1 MMARYTTPAFAL
13 LLTLA
18 AQAQYCEP
26 SFQFGCTSWQ
36 NQAVVIYG
44 INWGTDF
51 NCWDGDRTELT
62 ATVQAGVPTD
72 MSVTSGN
79 WTGCA
84 VWVDLNNDQ
93 NFTNDENLF
102 YQYVGG
108 DPSYTYN
115 FTITVPA
122 NTLPGVYRMR
132 VVAPWGSDGYSDT
145 NTNGYGACGSYQY
158 GNFNDFQL
166 AVESVSGLTERVSS
180 TGLRLAP
187 NPASDVM
194 TVSAGSVIHQLS
206 LWSADGRLV
215 VEQMDAVPGTVRTL
229 HLGALP
235 AGIYHLRCRTA
246 LGVEQATVVV
256 E

>member
-1 MMARYTTPAFAL
+1 MKERYTTPAFAL

-36 NQAVVIYG
+36 NQSVVIYG
-44 INWGTDF
+44 INWDTDF

-93 NFTNDENLF
+93 TFTNDENLF

-122 NTLPGVYRMR
+122 NTAPGVYRMR

-166 AVESVSGLTERVSS
+166 AVESASGVAEGALAPALRVS
-180 TGLRLAP
+180 P
-187 NPASDVM
+187 NPVQDVLTIAAS
-194 TVSAGSVIHQLS
+194 SVIQHIAV
-206 LWSADGRLV
+206 WSADGRLV
-215 VEQMDAVPGTVRTL
+215 LEHADAAPGAVRSL
-229 HLGALP
+229 DLGALP
-235 AGIYHLRCRTA
+235 AGTYHLRCRTGV
-246 LGVEQATVVV
+246 GVEQATVVI